1 MSPDTDRSPLS
12 RATPPPWRAV
22 VLLATVSVIFVCG
35 LAFREQLHPA
45 VAWLQEKIESLGPWA
60 PVAYVA
66 LFLVWTIVGLPASII
81 VVIGGTALAEQK
93 LVAVASVLAG
103 GMGSAAVN
111 FLISRHFGRRSV
123 VRWVGRTRGLAALD
137 RATEAQGVWIVAMT
151 RLVPM
156 FPFALLNYGFGLT
169 RIGFAKY
176 MITSSICMV
185 PGLVVL
191 VLGSAAIVDAIT
203 EGTIPWAML
212 AALAVVALVGAS
224 AGFLAQ
230 RRWRRADCD

>member
-45 VAWLQEKIESLGPWA
+45 VTWLQEKIESIGPWA

-66 LFLVWTIVGLPASII
+66 LFLVWNIVGLPASII
-81 VVIGGTALAEQK
+81 VVIGGTALAEHK

-111 FLISRHFGRRSV
+111 FLIARHFGRRSV
-123 VRWVGRTRGLAALD
+123 ARWVGRTRGLAALD

-156 FPFALLNYGFGLT
+156 FPFAVLNYAFGLT

-176 MITSSICMV
+176 IIVSSICMV
-185 PGLVVL
+185 PGFLVV
-191 VLGSAAIVDAIT
+191 VLGSAAIVEAVT
-203 EGTIPWAML
+203 EGIIPWVML
-212 AALAVVALVGAS
+212 AIVGVVALVGAT
-224 AGFLAQ
+224 AGLVAH
-230 RRWRRADCD
+230 RRWRRAVR